1 MERGSTAGICQN
13 YRYDMHVLFMSIT
26 SVFNCNE
33 LGSRSGSSSKKKAL
47 VRNEGKEKENISEN
61 VNRVPTGKI
70 MFLLSFYNIIYYVIL

>member
-13 YRYDMHVLFMSIT
+13 YRYDMHVLCMSIT

-47 VRNEGKEKENISEN
+47 VRNEGKENISEN

-70 MFLLSFYNIIYYVIL
+70 MFLLSFYNIINYVIL